1 MADLIERS
9 PAAKEWIENTTLRL
23 SGGVFGKL
31 LPAVIWTD
39 ARDEL
44 GARLVPIEAQH
55 LVESINN
62 FPHILLH
69 NHDPGKPKGQ
79 VLEAASF
86 ETHDGQKFVAAI
98 LGYFAGGEVLAF
110 QDLNLLSEWET
121 QSPQSLPALPE
132 DVCIQIATDPREM
145 DNAWLDSVTSGAPLR
160 VERTELSHNAADS
173 LQELIRVGL
182 PYLVLVW
189 NPFVTSIATEAGKDS
204 YLAVQGWIKKLF
216 ERLAERNDPILDIR
230 TQQYGCQ
237 VPFLIRGKKVDLH
250 YAAHTAL
257 PAAAAQAA
265 KLVKKLRERGTAGRE
280 IIYEFDGQ
288 ALRWYPSY
296 AVLCDG
302 RIVTDNSELIAIE
315 QLPTGLS
322 LGLARKPQSPD
333 V

>member
-1 MADLIERS
+1 MAELIERS
-9 PAAKEWIENTTLRL
+9 PAAKQWVKSTILRR
-23 SGGVFGKL
+23 SGGIFGKL
-31 LPAVIWTD
+31 MPAVIWTD

-44 GARLVPIEAQH
+44 GARVVPIEAQR

-79 VLEAASF
+79 ALEAACF

-98 LGYFAGGEVLAF
+98 LGYFAGGEVLTF
-110 QDLNLLSEWET
+110 QEMNLLDELEV
-121 QSPQSLPALPE
+121 QSPLSLPVLPE
-132 DVCIQIATDPREM
+132 GVWIQIATDPREV
-145 DNAWLDSVTSGAPLR
+145 DSAWLDSVANASPLR

-173 LQELIRVGL
+173 LQELIRVAL

-189 NPFVTSIATEAGKDS
+189 NPFVTAIATEAGKDS

-216 ERLAERNDPILDIR
+216 ERLAERKNPILSIQA
-230 TQQYGCQ
+230 QQDGCQ
-237 VPFLIRGKKVDLH
+237 VSFLIRGKAVDQH
-250 YAAHTAL
+250 YAAHAAL

-265 KLVKKLRERGTAGRE
+265 KLVTKLRERGIASRE
-280 IIYEFDGQ
+280 LIYEFDGQ
-288 ALRWYPSY
+288 ALRWFPSY

-302 RIVTDNSELIAIE
+302 RIVTDHNELIAIE

-322 LGLARKPQSPD
+322 LGLARESQSPD

>member
-1 MADLIERS
+1 MAELIEQS
-9 PAAKEWIENTTLRL
+9 PAAKQWIESSILRL
-23 SGGVFGKL
+23 SSGVFGKL

-44 GARLVPIEAQH
+44 GTRLVPIEAQH

-86 ETHDGQKFVAAI
+86 ETHDGQRFVAAI

-110 QDLNLLSEWET
+110 QDLNLLSKWEV
-121 QSPQSLPALPE
+121 QSPQSLPELPKG
-132 DVCIQIATDPREM
+132 VWIQIATDPREI
-145 DNAWLDSVTSGAPLR
+145 DDDWLVSVTSDAPLQI
-160 VERTELSHNAADS
+160 ERTELSHNAADS

-182 PYLVLVW
+182 PFLVLVW

-204 YLAVQGWIKKLF
+204 YQAVQRWVRKLL
-216 ERLAERNDPILDIR
+216 ERLAERNNPILDIR

-237 VPFLIRGKKVDLH
+237 ISFLVRGKKVDHH
-250 YAAHTAL
+250 YAAHAAL

-265 KLVKKLRERGTAGRE
+265 KLIRKLRERGVAGRE
-280 IIYEFDGQ
+280 LIYEFDSQ
-288 ALRWYPSY
+288 ALKWFPSY

-302 RIVTDNSELIAIE
+302 RIITDNRELIAIE

-322 LGLARKPQSPD
+322 LGLTRASQSPEI
-333 V
+333 

>member
-1 MADLIERS
+1 MAELIERS
-9 PAAKEWIENTTLRL
+9 PAAKQWVQSALLRL
-23 SGGVFGKL
+23 SGGIFGKL

-55 LVESINN
+55 LVESITNSPYI
-62 FPHILLH
+62 FLH

-79 VLEAASF
+79 ILEAASF
-86 ETHDGQKFVAAI
+86 ETHDGQKFVVAI
-98 LGYFAGGEVLAF
+98 LGCFAGGEVLAF
-110 QDLNLLSEWET
+110 QDLNLLSEWEV
-121 QSPQSLPALPE
+121 QSPQSLPVLPE
-132 DVCIQIATDPREM
+132 SVWIQIATDPREV
-145 DNAWLDSVTSGAPLR
+145 DNAWLDSVTSDAPLR

-204 YLAVQGWIKKLF
+204 YLAVQGWIRKLF
-216 ERLAERNDPILDIR
+216 EHLAERNNPILDIR
-230 TQQYGCQ
+230 ALQGGCE
-237 VPFLIRGKKVDLH
+237 VSFLIRGKKVDHH
-250 YAAHTAL
+250 YAAHAAL

-265 KLVKKLRERGTAGRE
+265 QLVAKLRERGVAGRE
-280 IIYEFDGQ
+280 LIYEFDGQ
-288 ALRWYPSY
+288 ALRWFPSY

-315 QLPTGLS
+315 QLPTSLS
-322 LGLARKPQSPD
+322 LGFTPEPQSPD

>member
-1 MADLIERS
+1 MADLIGQS
-9 PAAKEWIENTTLRL
+9 PAAMQWVQNAALRL

-31 LPAVIWTD
+31 LPAVIWTE
-39 ARDEL
+39 ARDEY
-44 GARLVPIEAQH
+44 GTRLVPIEAQH

-62 FPHILLH
+62 YPYILLH

-86 ETHDGQKFVAAI
+86 ETLDGQKFVAAI
-98 LGYFAGGEVLAF
+98 LGYFAGGEILAF
-110 QDLNLLSEWET
+110 QELNLLSGWEV
-121 QSPQSLPALPE
+121 QSPQSLPELPE
-132 DVCIQIATDPREM
+132 GAWIQIATDPREV
-145 DNAWLDSVTSGAPLR
+145 DGTWLDTLTNDAPLR

-189 NPFVTSIATEAGKDS
+189 NPFVTSVATEAGKDT
-204 YLAVQGWIKKLF
+204 YLAVQGWIRRLF
-216 ERLAERNDPILDIR
+216 EHLAERRNPILDIR
-230 TQQYGCQ
+230 SQQDGCQ
-237 VPFLIRGKKVDLH
+237 VSFLIRGKKVDHH
-250 YAAHTAL
+250 YAAHEAL

-265 KLVKKLRERGTAGRE
+265 RLVTKLRERGIAGRE
-280 IIYEFDGQ
+280 LIYEFDSQ
-288 ALRWYPSY
+288 ALRWFPSY

-322 LGLARKPQSPD
+322 LGLTRESQSPD
-333 V
+333 A